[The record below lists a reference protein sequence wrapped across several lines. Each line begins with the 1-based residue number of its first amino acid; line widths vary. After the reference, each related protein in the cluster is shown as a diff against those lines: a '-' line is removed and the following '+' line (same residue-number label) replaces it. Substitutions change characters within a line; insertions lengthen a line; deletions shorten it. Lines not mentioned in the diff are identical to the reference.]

1 MYLISKTRFLR
12 ESIIYED
19 PGIRK
24 MIHLILSLSLFI
36 VYLPL
41 HKLTLGLLEGWS
53 TEKSLEHFEKKSK
66 SQDKKVKK
74 SGKNLVEIKK
84 KSKSRVKKRKIR
96 RKTIKKVKKKSK
108 SHQQFSKSQK
118 ISYTFQ
124 RMIYPSIFWWRHND
138 VITSSYNDKILTDN
152 VN

>member
-124 RMIYPSIFWWRHND
+124 RVIYPSGLL
-138 VITSSYNDKILTDN
+138 SL
-152 VN
+152 